1 MNKAPHR
8 ELPGR
13 LITFEGIEG
22 SGKTTQLDALTRSL
36 TALGVPIVSTREP
49 GGTPL
54 GEAVRRLVL
63 DTAFSGMSAR
73 AELLLYLASRA
84 EHVDRVILPAL
95 ESGTIVLCDRF
106 SEATLAY
113 QGFGRGL
120 ESDYI
125 ESLVSFS
132 ACDLRADLVVL
143 LDLPIE
149 EGLRRI
155 GGRLSMNRVDRETA
169 TFHQRVRDGY
179 LALAAREPER
189 IVVLDACRPPDD
201 IHRAIM
207 ERVLPL
213 CQAAPTRNAP

>member
-1 MNKAPHR
+1 MKMPPHP
-8 ELPGR
+8 ETPGR

-22 SGKTTQLDALTRSL
+22 SGKTTQLEALSRAL
-36 TALGVPIVSTREP
+36 AKLGVPVVTSREP

-63 DTAFSGMSAR
+63 DTAFANMSAR

-84 EHVDRVILPAL
+84 EHVDHVILPAL
-95 ESGTIVLCDRF
+95 ESGSLVLCDRF

-113 QGFGRGL
+113 QAYGRGL
-120 ESDYI
+120 ELDHV

-132 ACDLRADLVVL
+132 ARDLHADLVVL

-169 TFHQRVRDGY
+169 AFHQRVRDGY

-189 IVVLDACRPPDD
+189 IALIDARESPDD
-201 IHRAIM
+201 IHRAIL
-207 ERVLPL
+207 ERVAPL
-213 CQAAPTRNAP
+213 YQSISIRSAS